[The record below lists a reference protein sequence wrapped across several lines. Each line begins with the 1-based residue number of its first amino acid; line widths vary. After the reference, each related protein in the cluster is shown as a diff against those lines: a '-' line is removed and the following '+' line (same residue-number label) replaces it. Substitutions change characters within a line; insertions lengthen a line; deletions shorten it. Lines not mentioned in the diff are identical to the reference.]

1 MLRRILFSADPA
13 EGGDNT
19 PAPAPAPAPAAPPVA
34 KAVIESDAKEGDAA
48 ELVRL
53 KRERDDAIEAKKKV
67 ELRAMELEDNLRTL
81 TTPPKPTPV
90 KVKRDKLTFFD
101 EDED

>member
-1 MLRRILFSADPA
+1 MNRILLTAAAPESADTP
-13 EGGDNT
+13 T
-19 PAPAPAPAPAAPPVA
+19 PAAAAPPPAAALVL
-34 KAVIESDAKEGDAA
+34 ESDAKESDLA
-48 ELVRL
+48 ELVKL
-53 KRERDDAIEAKKKV
+53 KRERDEAIEAKKKV